1 MYLAPVV
8 GMAHACPRR
17 VERVYRKIVDTEIS
31 YGSKR
36 GNPEILGSKLH
47 TRKPCLPFLPYKRT

>member
-17 VERVYRKIVDTEIS
+17 VEKVYRKMVDTEIS

-36 GNPEILGSKLH
+36 GNLEGRRLSEILGS
-47 TRKPCLPFLPYKRT
+47 